1 MPVDPQFVPSQLSG
15 LRRVLGAGALAL
27 LVASPLH
34 AATTDAGPATTS
46 AGIATASDP
55 GVAPA
60 VAADPKLEAD
70 MMELSHKLRCLVCQ
84 NQSIAESN
92 APLAVDLRNQ
102 VREQLAAGKD
112 KDDVID
118 YLVERYG
125 DFVLY
130 EPPFNAAT
138 GLLWVG
144 PFALLLAGAGWLAWR
159 LRRRR
164 REIAADGALSAADRE
179 RARALLAGGGDAA
192 SNPASPESRK

>member
-1 MPVDPQFVPSQLSG
+1 MPVDPQLVPSLLSG
-15 LRRVLGAGALAL
+15 LRRVLGAGALAVL
-27 LVASPLH
+27 MAAPLH
-34 AATTDAGPATTS
+34 AATADAGPATTP
-46 AGIATASDP
+46 AGVATASDP

-144 PFALLLAGAGWLAWR
+144 PFALLLGGAGWLAWR

-164 REIAADGALSAADRE
+164 SEIAADGALSAADRE
-179 RARALLAGGGDAA
+179 RARALLAGGGGAA
-192 SNPASPESRK
+192 TKPASPESRK

>member
-1 MPVDPQFVPSQLSG
+1 MPADPNRAFQVPAQAG
-15 LRRVLGAGALAL
+15 PFRRGVAAGVLAL
-27 LVASPLH
+27 LLAAPLQ
-34 AATTDAGPATTS
+34 AATGAPTGAVAT
-46 AGIATASDP
+46 DP

-60 VAADPKLEAD
+60 AAADPRLEAD

-102 VREQLAAGKD
+102 VREQLAAGKS
-112 KDDVID
+112 KDDVVD

-130 EPPFNAAT
+130 EPPFKAAT
-138 GLLWVG
+138 VLLWLG
-144 PFALLLAGAGWLAWR
+144 PLALLVGGAGWLAWR
-159 LRRRR
+159 LRRRGV
-164 REIAADGALSAADRE
+164 EVAAEKALSAADRE

-192 SNPASPESRK
+192 PDPASPEPRK

>member
-1 MPVDPQFVPSQLSG
+1 MPADPKLVPSGLHG
-15 LRRVLGAGALAL
+15 LRRVLGVGALAAL
-27 LVASPLH
+27 IAAPLH
-34 AATTDAGPATTS
+34 AATAEGGPAITP

-130 EPPFNAAT
+130 EPPFKAVT

-144 PFALLLAGAGWLAWR
+144 PFALLLGGAGWLAWR

-164 REIAADGALSAADRE
+164 SEIAAEGALSAADRE
-179 RARALLAGGGDAA
+179 
-192 SNPASPESRK
+192 

>member
-1 MPVDPQFVPSQLSG
+1 MPVDPQLVPSLLSG

-102 VREQLAAGKD
+102 VREQLAAGRSED
-112 KDDVID
+112 EVLR
-118 YLVERYG
+118 YMTARYG

-130 EPPFNAAT
+130 KPPLKGSTA
-138 GLLWVG
+138 LLWGG
-144 PFALLLAGAGWLAWR
+144 PALLLAGALGALAFT
-159 LRRRR
+159 LRRRQR
-164 REIAADGALSAADRE
+164 LPAEAFDSAPPGDE
-179 RARALLAGGGDAA
+179 DEAR
-192 SNPASPESRK
+192 

>member
-1 MPVDPQFVPSQLSG
+1 MPVDPQLVPSLLSG

-34 AATTDAGPATTS
+34 SATAATGPATTP
-46 AGIATASDP
+46 AGIAAASDP

-144 PFALLLAGAGWLAWR
+144 PFALLLGGAGWLAWR

-164 REIAADGALSAADRE
+164 SEIAADGALSAADRE

-192 SNPASPESRK
+192 SKPASPESRK

>member
-1 MPVDPQFVPSQLSG
+1 VPVDPQLVPSLLSG
-15 LRRVLGAGALAL
+15 LRRALGAGALAVL
-27 LVASPLH
+27 MAAPLH
-34 AATTDAGPATTS
+34 AATTDAGSATTP

-130 EPPFNAAT
+130 EPPFKAVT

-144 PFALLLAGAGWLAWR
+144 PFALLLGGAGWLAWR

-164 REIAADGALSAADRE
+164 SEIAAEGALSAADRE

>member
-1 MPVDPQFVPSQLSG
+1 MPVDPQFVPSLLSG

-130 EPPFNAAT
+130 EPPFKAAT
-138 GLLWVG
+138 GA
-144 PFALLLAGAGWLAWR
+144 ALGRTRSPCCSAAPAGWPCAC
-159 LRRRR
+159 
-164 REIAADGALSAADRE
+164 ADGAAKSPPMARSAPPTAS
-179 RARALLAGGGDAA
+179 ARVRCSPAAGAA
-192 SNPASPESRK
+192 TKPASPESRK